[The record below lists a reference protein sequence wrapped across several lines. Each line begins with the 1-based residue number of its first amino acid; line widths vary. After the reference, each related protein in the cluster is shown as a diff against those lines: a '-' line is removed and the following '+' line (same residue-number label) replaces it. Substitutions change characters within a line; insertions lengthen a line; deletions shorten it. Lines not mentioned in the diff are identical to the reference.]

1 MDPPAPEEAR
11 RSGRSPAARSRDRI
25 AERADRLSGRR
36 AVRRHR
42 VPAVR
47 VHADRAADRAVD
59 YGPPRRAGAGRER
72 GQEAHRGQSQASS
85 VQARSAKLS
94 GMNGA
99 AKEPVPQLDALTGIR
114 GIAAWF
120 VVLFHMRLAMTLL
133 LPPAGIAVLGKGYLA
148 DDLFFMLSGFV
159 LWLNYGARFAQG
171 GRAEAPR
178 FWWMR
183 FARVWPLLAAVLVG
197 LALFAAVLLATGRDA
212 SHYPF
217 AELPLHVLLVQNWG
231 FTHALTWNDPAWS
244 ISTAL
249 GAYIVFPFV
258 VLGMPWQRLRVE
270 PLLACAALLC
280 AALFVLFV
288 AFGPAAFAAWLRALA
303 LARGP
308 VARARGSRPLRA
320 LGDSSYATY
329 LILYPQLT

>member
-85 VQARSAKLS
+85 GQARSAKLS

-99 AKEPVPQLDALTGIR
+99 AKEPVPQLKQQKQNR
-114 GIAAWF
+114 GN
-120 VVLFHMRLAMTLL
+120 TQ
-133 LPPAGIAVLGKGYLA
+133 
-148 DDLFFMLSGFV
+148 
-159 LWLNYGARFAQG
+159 AQ
-171 GRAEAPR
+171 
-178 FWWMR
+178 
-183 FARVWPLLAAVLVG
+183 
-197 LALFAAVLLATGRDA
+197 TK
-212 SHYPF
+212 
-217 AELPLHVLLVQNWG
+217 
-231 FTHALTWNDPAWS
+231 NDPAKT
-244 ISTAL
+244 ISTELA
-249 GAYIVFPFV
+249 AYIVFPFA
-258 VLGMPWQRLRVE
+258 VLGMPWQRLRVA

-280 AALFVLFV
+280 AALLVLFA
-288 AFGPAAFAAWLRALA
+288 AFGKTSLGADVPQFGLWRCLAEFALGMVLCRLWQELCGRRGAALA
-303 LARGP
+303 ACAAGAIEIAAGKHAGL
-308 VARARGSRPLRA
+308 
-320 LGDSSYATY
+320 
-329 LILYPQLT
+329 Q